1 MASLAIQQTQI
12 QAIAP
17 IEHTVLSYRSGK
29 PHSSTQVIEYKTTS
43 LGHVTIHQNLKQ
55 SMKMET
61 FSTHTDLNLQ
71 KQGKKVVTLA
81 MTLMMKTVTM
91 MVGIQKALQ
100 SLLLKKNEFQ
110 ARTLNKYELCTKFS
124 KIAICSKILNS
135 PLYSHKSSNKA

>member
-1 MASLAIQQTQI
+1 MVSLAILQAQI

-17 IEHTVLSYRSGK
+17 IEHTVLSCPCGK
-29 PHSSTQVIEYKTTS
+29 PHSSTQVTEYKTTS

-61 FSTHTDLNLQ
+61 FSTLTDLNRL
-71 KQGKKVVTLA
+71 KQGKKVATFP
-81 MTLMMKTVTM
+81 MTLMMRM
-91 MVGIQKALQ
+91 MTVGIPKALQ
-100 SLLLKKNEFQ
+100 SLSLKNELQ

-135 PLYSHKSSNKA
+135 PLYSHKSSKKA

>member
-17 IEHTVLSYRSGK
+17 IEHTVLSYHSGK

-43 LGHVTIHQNLKQ
+43 VGHVTIHQNLKQ

-61 FSTHTDLNLQ
+61 FSTHTDLNRQ
-71 KQGKKVVTLA
+71 KQGKKVVTFP
-81 MTLMMKTVTM
+81 MTLMMKTMT
-91 MVGIQKALQ
+91 MVGALKALQ

-124 KIAICSKILNS
+124 KIAISSKILNS